1 MRNKRAV
8 VQTKLVCPKCGNKV
22 EIFRKEN
29 KQKKFGH
36 KKLLWCYKCKRMIN
50 HIEIKDE
57 MIPYLE
63 TLDIKILGG
72 KNG

>member
-1 MRNKRAV
+1 MRIKRKV
-8 VQTKLVCPKCGNKV
+8 VQTKLICPNCGNEV

-36 KKLLWCYKCKRMIN
+36 KKILWCYKCKRMIN

-57 MIPYLE
+57 MME
-63 TLDIKILGG
+63 EK
-72 KNG
+72 KC